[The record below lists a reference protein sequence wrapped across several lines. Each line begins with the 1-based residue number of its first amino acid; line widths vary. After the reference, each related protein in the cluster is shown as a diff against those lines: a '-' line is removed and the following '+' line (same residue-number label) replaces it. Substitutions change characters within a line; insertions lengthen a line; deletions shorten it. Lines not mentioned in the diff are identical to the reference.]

1 MEKLRKPLW
10 KGIISFAL
18 ALALVMGAVPMDGFV
33 SIVQA
38 DDQIP
43 VTYIDDKGVQQS
55 CTKYTVLNG
64 GSATELAEGW
74 YVLPKLANNATVN

>member
-1 MEKLRKPLW
+1 MDRR

-18 ALALVMGAVPMDGFV
+18 ALALVMGAVPMDGLV

-43 VTYIDDKGVQQS
+43 VTYIDDKGVQKS
-55 CTKYTVLNG
+55 FTECTVLNG
-64 GSATELAEGW
+64 KMME
-74 YVLPKLANNATVN
+74 